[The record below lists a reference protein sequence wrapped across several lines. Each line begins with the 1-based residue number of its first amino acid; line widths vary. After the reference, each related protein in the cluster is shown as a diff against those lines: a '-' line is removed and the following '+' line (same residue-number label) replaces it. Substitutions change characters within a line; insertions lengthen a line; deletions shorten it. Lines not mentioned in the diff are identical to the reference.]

1 MAVTLC
7 VLLWAR
13 LGKEAELAEYEDRV
27 LALLPDHGGR
37 ILNRVRPV
45 GGKAEPAEVHLL
57 QFPDDAALEAYM
69 VDERRTALAR
79 DREVAIERTE
89 ILRVKVVG

>member
-13 LGKEAELAEYEDRV
+13 LGREQELADYEDRV
-27 LALLPDHGGR
+27 LALLPDHGGCV
-37 ILNRVRPV
+37 LNRVRPT
-45 GGKAEPAEVHLL
+45 GGAAEPAEVHLL

-79 DREVAIERTE
+79 ERELAIERTE
-89 ILRVKVVG
+89 ILRVNVVG

>member
-1 MAVTLC
+1 VAVTLC

-13 LGKEAELAEYEDRV
+13 LGKEMELAEYEDRV
-27 LALLPDHGGR
+27 LALLPDHGGK

-45 GGKAEPAEVHLL
+45 GGEAEPAEVHLL

-89 ILRVKVVG
+89 ILRVKVVS

>member
-13 LGKEAELAEYEDRV
+13 LGREQELADYEDRV

-37 ILNRVRPV
+37 VLNRVRPM
-45 GGKAEPAEVHLL
+45 GDAEPAEVHLL

-69 VDERRTALAR
+69 IDERRTALAR
-79 DREVAIERTE
+79 ERELAIERTE